1 MASVAAYTGG
11 RRLLAAALSAT
22 RRNALTL
29 VIGGALFWV
38 AYDHG
43 SYAVQGRNVVAI
55 GIWWTLLVGVGLGVW
70 SLSGVPRAAL
80 AAGGLLAAFA
90 VWELASAAWAPSG
103 ETVLSDFNR
112 SALYLGVFA
121 LTVVASRR
129 TTVERWAN
137 AVALGIL
144 AVALLALASRLRPGL
159 LPSGGIATVIPNARS
174 RLSYPVGYWNAL
186 AALLALAVPLSLRAA
201 LSGRSSTLRAF
212 MLAGIPILVGTI
224 YLTSSR
230 GGIIAA
236 VVGVAVFVGVTDR
249 RWSALAATAIAG
261 AGSLVVVGLLV
272 QRKALVDGATTG
284 AARHQ
289 GATAAILIVAV
300 CGATALLYWSL
311 LRLRGLPSAPPIWAG
326 RVLAV
331 ATVMV
336 LVAGTLASHPI
347 RRLDDFRKPPAT
359 GSTDNIDATSHLLTS
374 AGSGR
379 WQFWTAAGDEFVA
392 HPLIGGGA
400 GSFGRWWDRHGS
412 FPYTVQDAHS
422 LYLETLAE
430 LGLVG
435 FALLAGM
442 LGVGV
447 ASIGRRVRRGRGEE
461 RRTTAALAGSLAA
474 FLLAAGIDWL
484 WEVPAVTAV
493 AFVLLGL
500 LVGPAT
506 AIPPRPRLQELPFA
520 PRQVAARQR
529 LALGVAALAFGWLL
543 ICAQALPL
551 LTELKIGDSQAAVDS
566 GDPDAALSAARAAHA
581 LEPWAASPYLQL
593 ALVEEE
599 TGSIPA
605 ALVSIKSAIS
615 RDSTD
620 WQLWLIAARLQ
631 VKSGQV
637 RAAKT
642 SIERALALNPRS
654 RLLTRLVRSL
664 A

>member
-1 MASVAAYTGG
+1 MASIAEYTGG

-29 VIGGALFWV
+29 VIGGTVLWV

-80 AAGGLLAAFA
+80 AAGGLLTAFA

-103 ETVLSDFNR
+103 ETVLSDFDR

-129 TTVERWAN
+129 TTVDRWAN
-137 AVALGIL
+137 AIALGIL
-144 AVALLALASRLRPGL
+144 GVAVLALASRLRPGL

-201 LSGRSSTLRAF
+201 LTGRSATVRAL
-212 MLAGIPILVGTI
+212 MLAAIPLLIGTV

-230 GGIIAA
+230 GGIAAA
-236 VVGVAVFVGVTDR
+236 VVGVVVFVGLTDR

-261 AGSLVVVGLLV
+261 AGSLVVVGLLA

-289 GATAAILIVAV
+289 GVTAAILIVAV
-300 CGATALLYWSL
+300 CGGTALLYWSL
-311 LRLRGLPSAPPIWAG
+311 LRLRGLPSAPPTWVG

-331 ATVMV
+331 ATVLA

-347 RRLDDFRKPPAT
+347 ERLDDFRKPPAT
-359 GSTDNIDATSHLLTS
+359 GSTENIDATSHLLTS

-379 WQFWTAAGDEFVA
+379 WQFWTAAGGEFVA

-412 FPYTVQDAHS
+412 FPYTVQDAHT

-442 LGVGV
+442 FAAGV
-447 ASIGRRVRRGRGEE
+447 ASIGRRVFRVRGEE
-461 RRTTAALAGSLAA
+461 RRTTAALAGSFAA
-474 FLLAAGIDWL
+474 FLMAAGIDWL

-506 AIPPRPRLQELPFA
+506 AIAPRPRLQELPSA

-566 GDPDAALSAARAAHA
+566 GDPGAALSAARAAHA

-615 RDSTD
+615 RDSMD

-631 VKSGQV
+631 VKSGQLQ
-637 RAAKT
+637 AAKA

-654 RLLTRLVRSL
+654 PLLTRLVRSL

>member
-1 MASVAAYTGG
+1 MASIAAYTGG
-11 RRLLAAALSAT
+11 RRLLAAAPSAT

-29 VIGGALFWV
+29 VIGGAVFWV

-70 SLSGVPRAAL
+70 SLSGVPWAAL

-90 VWELASAAWAPSG
+90 VWELTSAAWAPSG

-129 TTVERWAN
+129 TTVDRWAN
-137 AVALGIL
+137 AIALGIL
-144 AVALLALASRLRPGL
+144 AVAVLALASRLRPGL
-159 LPSGGIATVIPNARS
+159 LPSGGFASVIPNARS

-186 AALLALAVPLSLRAA
+186 AALVALAVPLSLRAA

-230 GGIIAA
+230 GGVIAA
-236 VVGVAVFVGVTDR
+236 VVGVAVFVGLTDR

-261 AGSLVVVGLLV
+261 AGSLVVVGLLA

-284 AARHQ
+284 VARHQ

-300 CGATALLYWSL
+300 CGGTALLYWSL
-311 LRLRGLPSAPPIWAG
+311 LRLRGLPSAPPTWAG

-331 ATVMV
+331 ATVLV

-359 GSTDNIDATSHLLTS
+359 GSTDNIDTTSHLLTS

-379 WQFWTAAGDEFVA
+379 WQFWNAAGSEFVA

-435 FALLAGM
+435 LALLAGM

-447 ASIGRRVRRGRGEE
+447 ASIGRRVLRGRGEE
-461 RRTTAALAGSLAA
+461 RRTTAALAGSFAA

-506 AIPPRPRLQELPFA
+506 AIQPRPRLQELPFA

-566 GDPDAALSAARAAHA
+566 SDRGAAISAARAAHA

-605 ALVSIKSAIS
+605 ALASIKSAIR

-631 VKSGQV
+631 VKSGQLQ
-637 RAAKT
+637 AAKA
-642 SIERALALNPRS
+642 SVEHALALNPRS